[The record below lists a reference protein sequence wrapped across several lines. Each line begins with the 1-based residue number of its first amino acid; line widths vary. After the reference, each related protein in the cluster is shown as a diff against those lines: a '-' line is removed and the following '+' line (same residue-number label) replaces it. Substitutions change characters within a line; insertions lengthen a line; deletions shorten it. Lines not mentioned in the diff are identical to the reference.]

1 MNIII
6 SEEDSNYMYDFV
18 HKIIDEIGPRMS
30 CSLQEAETAEI
41 IKNELEKTCDDVSVE
56 GFTCHPKA
64 FLGWIKLDMV
74 MLVISILLYF
84 ISQLFT
90 EQIWLLVIAIL
101 SFILVFIPFLIMWE
115 EFFNY
120 REFIDPL
127 FRKRSSQ
134 NVIGKF
140 KPKGELKRIII
151 FSSHMDTAVEFKLM
165 KLLGWKFIPIAFG
178 VIFLMLLWLILS
190 FFHLTLI
197 IIGFISLKT
206 IFLNIMIWAFIIGSP
221 FIILL
226 YFFVPRGDKGNVV
239 PGAADNLSSCSVI
252 LGMGRYLKKNRIIIP
267 PNTEIRLISFGCEE
281 VGLRGA
287 YRYVEAH
294 QKELKKYDT
303 LVVNMDGLEKPDHIY
318 IIEFEP
324 TTRTWHSEEVI
335 QKLSEATETVNI
347 KAKKMGSGKLEKT
360 LGRLTGGSD
369 AAAFSKAGIKA
380 GFINAADWKN
390 RSSYYHQSGDTPDK
404 IEKGTLEAVLKVI
417 IAFLINES
425 KSKS

>member
-1 MNIII
+1 MNINV
-6 SEEDSNYMYDFV
+6 SEEDSKYMYDFV
-18 HKIIDEIGPRMS
+18 QRVIDEIGPRMS
-30 CSLQEAETAEI
+30 CSSQEAEAAEF
-41 IKNELEKTCDDVSVE
+41 IKNELEKSCDEVSME
-56 GFTCHPKA
+56 RFTCHPKA

-74 MLVISILLYF
+74 MIVISILLYF
-84 ISQLFT
+84 ISQIFT
-90 EQIWLLVIAIL
+90 EQFWLLVIAIISFL
-101 SFILVFIPFLIMWE
+101 FILIPFLIMWE

-127 FRKRSSQ
+127 FRKKSSQ

-140 KPKGELKRIII
+140 KSEGELNRIII
-151 FSSHMDTAVEFKLM
+151 FSSHMDTASEFKLM

-178 VIFLMLLWLILS
+178 VIFLMLMWLVLS
-190 FFHLTLI
+190 FLHLTLI
-197 IIGFISLKT
+197 LIGFISLKA
-206 IFLNIMIWAFIIGSP
+206 IFLNIMIWALIIGSP

-226 YFFVPRGDKGNVV
+226 YFFIPLGDKGNVV

-252 LGMGRYLKKNRIIIP
+252 QGMGRYLKKNRAIIP

-287 YRYVEAH
+287 YRYVETH
-294 QKELKKYDT
+294 HKELKKYDA

-335 QKLSEATETVNI
+335 QKLLKAAEIVNI
-347 KAKKMGSGKLEKT
+347 KAKLIGSGRLEKA

-369 AAAFSKAGIKA
+369 AAAFSKVGIKA
-380 GFINAADWKN
+380 GFLNAADWKN
-390 RSSYYHQSGDTPDK
+390 RSSYYHQETDTPDK
-404 IEKGTLEAVLKVI
+404 IEKGTLEAVLQII